1 MFLVQQCLA
10 GIDEYRLASGDVVE
24 ISVIGAPDLGHR
36 TASMHVRLQ
45 MLWDD
50 LTGIRTEALA
60 RLGLEFR
67 RLSCGVQSS
76 LFDGVAFDQ
85 EDGLTSAEVDVGTRD
100 VFKRGHLTSFG

>member
-1 MFLVQQCLA
+1 MAAIRSAWLWAPVWMFLVQQCLA

-24 ISVIGAPDLGHR
+24 ISVIGARDLGHR

-60 RLGLEFR
+60 PDALPTE
-67 RLSCGVQSS
+67 
-76 LFDGVAFDQ
+76 VAKNGYENPPTNEPD
-85 EDGLTSAEVDVGTRD
+85 AP
-100 VFKRGHLTSFG
+100 

>member
-1 MFLVQQCLA
+1 LVQPSLP

-50 LTGIRTEALA
+50 LTGI
-60 RLGLEFR
+60 
-67 RLSCGVQSS
+67 
-76 LFDGVAFDQ
+76 
-85 EDGLTSAEVDVGTRD
+85 
-100 VFKRGHLTSFG
+100 

>member
-1 MFLVQQCLA
+1 LPELTISPRFW
-10 GIDEYRLASGDVVE
+10 DVVG

-50 LTGIRTEALA
+50 LTGIRTGALA
-60 RLGLEFR
+60 RL
-67 RLSCGVQSS
+67 SVGVS

-85 EDGLTSAEVDVGTRD
+85 EDGLTSAEVDVGRRE
-100 VFKRGHLTSFG
+100 VFKRGHSTSFG